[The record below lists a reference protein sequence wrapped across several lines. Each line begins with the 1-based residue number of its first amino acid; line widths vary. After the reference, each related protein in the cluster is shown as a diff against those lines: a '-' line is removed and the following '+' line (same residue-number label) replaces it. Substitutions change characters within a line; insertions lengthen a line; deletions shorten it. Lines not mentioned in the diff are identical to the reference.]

1 MDLIILAS
9 GLEGVWIASGINLER
24 ISADALRLRQR
35 LLAGREHFQDRFRIK
50 NASAPRPAAD
60 VLQRGPKARVK
71 SGLAWP
77 RARTYSETG
86 PD

>member
-1 MDLIILAS
+1 MDFIILAS
-9 GLEGVWIASGINLER
+9 GLEGVWIASGIDRER
-24 ISADALRLRQR
+24 LSADALRLRQC
-35 LLAGREHFQDRFRIK
+35 LLAGRNNFKDRFRIK
-50 NASAPRPAAD
+50 YAAAPRTAAD